1 MIQLFPGTEYW
12 TAASGKEQVQ
22 CEEEP
27 ERAFKK
33 KQTKN
38 KKNTNQTNQTNKQK
52 NQTKKKRK
60 FQNYHKNQEDYI
72 CIFIYIFYTVS
83 WSMMQDLV
91 MIWASSGPC

>member
-1 MIQLFPGTEYW
+1 MIQLFPGTECW

-38 KKNTNQTNQTNKQK
+38 KKNTNQTNQPNKQK
-52 NQTKKKRK
+52 NQTKKKK
-60 FQNYHKNQEDYI
+60 KVPELSQEPGRLYLY
-72 CIFIYIFYTVS
+72 IYIYFLYS
-83 WSMMQDLV
+83 V
-91 MIWASSGPC
+91 MIHDARPSDDLS

>member
-38 KKNTNQTNQTNKQK
+38 KKKHKPNQPTNQ
-52 NQTKKKRK
+52 
-60 FQNYHKNQEDYI
+60 I
-72 CIFIYIFYTVS
+72 
-83 WSMMQDLV
+83 
-91 MIWASSGPC
+91 